1 MYLAVDG
8 DSIVYRCAFAAEKS
22 KYLVETW
29 EDNPQLGGVDS
40 VLSHHDDAKA
50 ANDRVSTLNGNALI
64 WTRKEVDPVE
74 NCLHSIK
81 HTLERIHG
89 AYPSHTLCIWLS
101 PSVGNFRDAIATRAK
116 YKGNRDFIQ
125 RPVHYRAAVD
135 YLVRQYGARHTEG
148 QEADDAIGIMVS
160 GNPGS
165 VCVSNDKDLNQL
177 PGLHFNPFP
186 ATPEG
191 ERYQV
196 SIKQGYVN
204 FLTQCL
210 TGDSVDNVPGI
221 EGVGPVKARNI
232 LDGAK
237 DKKEGWSRV
246 LKAFEASYGK
256 EDGPRFALETARLVW
271 VRRKDGELW
280 APPT

>member
-8 DSIVYRCAFAAEKS
+8 DSIVYRCAFAAEKA

-81 HTLERIHG
+81 HTLGRIHG

-116 YKGNRDFIQ
+116 YKGNRDFLQ
-125 RPVHYRAAVD
+125 RPVHYRAAID
-135 YLVRQYGARHTEG
+135 YLVGQHGARYTEG

-191 ERYQV
+191 ESYSV
-196 SIKQGYVN
+196 TPKQGYGH

-221 EGVGPVKARNI
+221 DGVGPVKARNI
-232 LDGAK
+232 LEGAK
-237 DKKEGWSRV
+237 DKREGWSRV
-246 LKAFEASYGK
+246 LKAYEASYGK
-256 EDGPRFALETARLVW
+256 DDGPRFAIETARLVW
-271 VRRKDGELW
+271 VRRKAGELW
-280 APPT
+280 TPPT